1 LKYWLTGYAMAIDI
15 ESLLSEVSLEAPC
28 GEDISY
34 DASFLALEDMLRS
47 KAGGGVVAGVEEQ
60 AEEPNWREIRE
71 KSTELLRRSKDLRVA
86 TYLALAS
93 LRMDGLAGLRDG
105 LSLLQGLLDRFWEH
119 LYPKLD
125 PEDNNDP
132 LERINILQ
140 SLSPDTVSDQDPMKF
155 KQRLAEVPLCN
166 SPQMGSFN
174 LRDIQ
179 VAKGMISVPGDE
191 GTAGPDMSVIDAAF
205 QDTATDEL
213 LEASQTTEEAIEHLA
228 AITTVFSK
236 NAAQGQTPDL
246 SDFQSVLGNIHKC
259 IQEYLAKRGYGEAGE
274 ESASGD
280 AEAGGNAEKGGISLA
295 GEIQSPKEA
304 LLAIEK
310 VCQYYDR
317 HEPSSP
323 VPMLLRRAQRLVSK
337 NFMDVIADICPDAI
351 SHVEM
356 IGGSSSSDS
365 DFEEG

>member
-1 LKYWLTGYAMAIDI
+1 MYLV
-15 ESLLSEVSLEAPC
+15 LS
-28 GEDISY
+28 
-34 DASFLALEDMLRS
+34 ALR
-47 KAGGGVVAGVEEQ
+47 
-60 AEEPNWREIRE
+60 I
-71 KSTELLRRSKDLRVA
+71 
-86 TYLALAS
+86 
-93 LRMDGLAGLRDG
+93 DGLAGLRDG
-105 LSLLQGLLDRFWEH
+105 LVLLQGLLERFWEH

-140 SLSPDTVSDQDPMKF
+140 SLSPPGVSVEDPMKF

-166 SPQMGSFN
+166 STQMGRFN

-179 VAKGMISVPGDE
+179 IAKGEITVPDDE
-191 GTAGPDMSVIDAAF
+191 LTASPGLSIIDAAF

-213 LEASQTTEEAIEHLA
+213 LAASQTTKEAIEHLA
-228 AITTVFSK
+228 TITTVFST

-259 IQEYLAKRGYGEAGE
+259 IQEYLAKRGYG
-274 ESASGD
+274 D
-280 AEAGGNAEKGGISLA
+280 AVNEGKPADAATSSKAQKGGISLA
-295 GEIQSPKEA
+295 GEIRSPKEA

-317 HEPSSP
+317 NEPSSP

-337 NFMDVIADICPDAI
+337 NFMEVIADICPDAM

-356 IGGSSSSDS
+356 IGGTSSSDS
-365 DFEEG
+365 DFNEE

>member
-1 LKYWLTGYAMAIDI
+1 MGYAMAIDI
-15 ESLLSEVSLEAPC
+15 ESLLSEVRPEAPC
-28 GEDISY
+28 GEDLSY
-34 DASFLALEDMLRS
+34 DASFLALEDMLRP

-60 AEEPNWREIRE
+60 AEEPNWLEVRE
-71 KSTELLRRSKDLRVA
+71 KSIELLRRSKDLRVA
-86 TYLALAS
+86 MYLVLAAL
-93 LRMDGLAGLRDG
+93 RIDGLAGLRDG
-105 LSLLQGLLDRFWEH
+105 LVLLQGLLDHFWEH

-132 LERINILQ
+132 LTRINIMQ
-140 SLSPDTVSDQDPMKF
+140 SLSPPGFSEKDPMKF

-166 SPQMGSFN
+166 SPQMGRFN

-179 VAKGMISVPGDE
+179 IAKGEISVPGDE
-191 GTAGPDMSVIDAAF
+191 ATAGPGMSVIDAAF
-205 QDTATDEL
+205 QDTATEEL
-213 LEASQTTEEAIEHLA
+213 LAASQTAEEAIEHLA
-228 AITTVFSK
+228 TITTVFSK

-259 IQEYLAKRGYGEAGE
+259 IQGYLAKRGYGEAPE
-274 ESASGD
+274 EGASAD
-280 AEAGGNAEKGGISLA
+280 AAAGGEVEKGGISLA
-295 GEIQSPKEA
+295 GEIRSPKEA

-310 VCQYYDR
+310 VCQYFDH

-337 NFMDVIADICPDAI
+337 NFMEVIADICPDAM
-351 SHVEM
+351 SRVEM

-365 DFEEG
+365 NFNG